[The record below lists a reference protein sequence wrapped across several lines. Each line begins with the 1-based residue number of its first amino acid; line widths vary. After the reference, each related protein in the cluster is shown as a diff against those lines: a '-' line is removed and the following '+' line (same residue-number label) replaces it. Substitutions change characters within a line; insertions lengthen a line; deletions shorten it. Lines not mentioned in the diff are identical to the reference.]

1 MHVDDP
7 RVRMLVNGALAWT
20 LLAIPA
26 VLFLPLGSTS
36 SSTSDSN
43 TESGTKSISLVE
55 SDGWG
60 VVPVLLVTL
69 VLVAVARAWGQRSRA
84 ALVVPATL
92 YDLGVVLAI
101 ASVGI
106 FFVPAALA
114 LTIAALARRD

>member
-36 SSTSDSN
+36 SSTSASN

-60 VVPVLLVTL
+60 VVPVLLVAL
-69 VLVAVARAWGQRSRA
+69 VLVAVARAWGKRSRT

-101 ASVGI
+101 LSVGI